1 MGNQNLHQLPDA
13 AERTKIETNLDTN
26 YLVEAAAGTGK
37 TTSMVRRMA
46 ALVASGKAPVHQ
58 IAAVTFTRKAAS
70 ELKVRFILQLEEA
83 LAEAVKKGDGE
94 RADRIRGAA
103 ENAGRCFVGTIHSF
117 CARLLRE
124 RPVEAGVDPAF
135 TEMDEDEDERMRRV
149 SWEEQVSGLGAGE
162 EIDRILTA
170 GLSPGE
176 LFGLFET
183 VAGQPDVNTWPAPE
197 PVLPDMAEALGALTE
212 YLAHL
217 EVLLPQLPDETG
229 SDTLIPR
236 MRRVRRMARN
246 ARNLSDPLT
255 LFQILEPF
263 SLSVKPVQRNF
274 PGKKDQALAE
284 AERWE
289 RFNTEVAAPAVAAFK
304 AYRYAVALKT
314 VLPAVDRFRKLR
326 TLTGSLN
333 YGDLLLRA
341 AALLR
346 QSPEVRRFFKDRYRY
361 LLVDEFQDTDPVQ
374 AEVMMYLTATDA
386 GEKDWRRCVPGPG
399 SLFVV
404 GDPKQSIY
412 RFRRADITIYNEV
425 RDIITGPGGGEK
437 IELGANFRSRSEIL
451 QWVNEV
457 FEHHFPAEETDE
469 APRYVSLHPG
479 RLPVES
485 APQPDLSGIRTV
497 TLPGWCTSK
506 EKIAEVEPERIAR
519 TIRHLVD
526 SGATVTGKDGNPR
539 PCSWGDFLIVA
550 MKKEN
555 LTPFSRNLDRWSIP
569 HQVTGGTA
577 LGEVSELRDLYAAVR
592 AAARPHDPVAFVA
605 VLRSAMVGFSD
616 AELLACRL
624 AGSRFRWDDP
634 VSGELEKGLAGRL
647 REVKERLSLYARW
660 LATLPSVAALERM
673 AENLGL
679 PAKAALRED
688 GNLRVGSLYKALEIL
703 RAAAAQRPTLDH
715 ILETLE
721 GLLTGTEVHDGMEAL
736 PRPASVVRIMNLHKV
751 KGLEAPIVFLA
762 APAGQWSTTPSLH
775 VQREGTEVLGYTEV
789 HGPSGPRGR
798 GPTVAH
804 PSGWLTNWAP
814 KEEAFLEAELVR
826 LRYVAATRAGSMLVI
841 TKVQRAGS
849 HPWGFFYSHLEGAPE
864 LVDPEGILPP
874 TTEEEEIG
882 LDEPG
887 DPAAYRHRWQDLL
900 KPGYG
905 KIFPSRLAAPGKAP
919 QPPTGE
925 HGTAWGTVIHRLLEA
940 AIGTDLGS
948 VELERLASVYLSDE
962 ELPREVA
969 PRAAATVRSVIVS
982 DTWKRAQG
990 ASRRFTEIPYTRLLE
1005 GREVQ
1010 KTLETG
1016 VMDLVF
1022 EEDGGWVIV
1031 DYKTGTKDLEKYRPQ
1046 LEAYREAWET
1056 MGCGEVKEVGIL
1068 WVDHDRYDPL

>member
-386 GEKDWRRCVPGPG
+386 GEKDTSPSTTRSGTSSPARAAGRRSSWEPTSGPVPRSSSG
-399 SLFVV
+399 STRCSSTTS
-404 GDPKQSIY
+404 PP
-412 RFRRADITIYNEV
+412 RRPT
-425 RDIITGPGGGEK
+425 
-437 IELGANFRSRSEIL
+437 
-451 QWVNEV
+451 
-457 FEHHFPAEETDE
+457 
-469 APRYVSLHPG
+469 
-479 RLPVES
+479 RLPGTFLSTREGFRWRALLSQTFQASGPSPFRVG
-485 APQPDLSGIRTV
+485 AP
-497 TLPGWCTSK
+497 
-506 EKIAEVEPERIAR
+506 AR
-519 TIRHLVD
+519 RR
-526 SGATVTGKDGNPR
+526 SPR
-539 PCSWGDFLIVA
+539 S
-550 MKKEN
+550 
-555 LTPFSRNLDRWSIP
+555 SRR
-569 HQVTGGTA
+569 
-577 LGEVSELRDLYAAVR
+577 
-592 AAARPHDPVAFVA
+592 
-605 VLRSAMVGFSD
+605 
-616 AELLACRL
+616 
-624 AGSRFRWDDP
+624 GSRAP
-634 VSGELEKGLAGRL
+634 S
-647 REVKERLSLYARW
+647 
-660 LATLPSVAALERM
+660 AT
-673 AENLGL
+673 
-679 PAKAALRED
+679 
-688 GNLRVGSLYKALEIL
+688 
-703 RAAAAQRPTLDH
+703 
-715 ILETLE
+715 
-721 GLLTGTEVHDGMEAL
+721 
-736 PRPASVVRIMNLHKV
+736 
-751 KGLEAPIVFLA
+751 
-762 APAGQWSTTPSLH
+762 W
-775 VQREGTEVLGYTEV
+775 
-789 HGPSGPRGR
+789 
-798 GPTVAH
+798 
-804 PSGWLTNWAP
+804 W
-814 KEEAFLEAELVR
+814 
-826 LRYVAATRAGSMLVI
+826 TRA
-841 TKVQRAGS
+841 
-849 HPWGFFYSHLEGAPE
+849 
-864 LVDPEGILPP
+864 PP
-874 TTEEEEIG
+874 
-882 LDEPG
+882 
-887 DPAAYRHRWQDLL
+887 
-900 KPGYG
+900 
-905 KIFPSRLAAPGKAP
+905 
-919 QPPTGE
+919 
-925 HGTAWGTVIHRLLEA
+925 
-940 AIGTDLGS
+940 
-948 VELERLASVYLSDE
+948 
-962 ELPREVA
+962 
-969 PRAAATVRSVIVS
+969 
-982 DTWKRAQG
+982 
-990 ASRRFTEIPYTRLLE
+990 
-1005 GREVQ
+1005 
-1010 KTLETG
+1010 
-1016 VMDLVF
+1016 
-1022 EEDGGWVIV
+1022 
-1031 DYKTGTKDLEKYRPQ
+1031 
-1046 LEAYREAWET
+1046 
-1056 MGCGEVKEVGIL
+1056 
-1068 WVDHDRYDPL
+1068 

>member
-1 MGNQNLHQLPDA
+1 
-13 AERTKIETNLDTN
+13 
-26 YLVEAAAGTGK
+26 
-37 TTSMVRRMA
+37 
-46 ALVASGKAPVHQ
+46 
-58 IAAVTFTRKAAS
+58 
-70 ELKVRFILQLEEA
+70 
-83 LAEAVKKGDGE
+83 
-94 RADRIRGAA
+94 
-103 ENAGRCFVGTIHSF
+103 
-117 CARLLRE
+117 
-124 RPVEAGVDPAF
+124 
-135 TEMDEDEDERMRRV
+135 
-149 SWEEQVSGLGAGE
+149 
-162 EIDRILTA
+162 
-170 GLSPGE
+170 
-176 LFGLFET
+176 
-183 VAGQPDVNTWPAPE
+183 
-197 PVLPDMAEALGALTE
+197 
-212 YLAHL
+212 
-217 EVLLPQLPDETG
+217 
-229 SDTLIPR
+229 
-236 MRRVRRMARN
+236 
-246 ARNLSDPLT
+246 
-255 LFQILEPF
+255 
-263 SLSVKPVQRNF
+263 
-274 PGKKDQALAE
+274 
-284 AERWE
+284 
-289 RFNTEVAAPAVAAFK
+289 
-304 AYRYAVALKT
+304 
-314 VLPAVDRFRKLR
+314 
-326 TLTGSLN
+326 
-333 YGDLLLRA
+333 
-341 AALLR
+341 
-346 QSPEVRRFFKDRYRY
+346 
-361 LLVDEFQDTDPVQ
+361 
-374 AEVMMYLTATDA
+374 
-386 GEKDWRRCVPGPG
+386 
-399 SLFVV
+399 
-404 GDPKQSIY
+404 
-412 RFRRADITIYNEV
+412 
-425 RDIITGPGGGEK
+425 
-437 IELGANFRSRSEIL
+437 
-451 QWVNEV
+451 V

-849 HPWGFFYSHLEGAPE
+849 HPWGFFYSHLEGGPE

-990 ASRRFTEIPYTRLLE
+990 ASRRFTEMPYTRLLE